1 MAYGAIVGQLQNITP
16 EMIIPRGIITMWSGA
31 ANAIPSGWLL
41 CNGQNGTPNL
51 MDRFIV
57 GAGASYGVGSVGGAA
72 TVALSVEQMPN
83 HSHGF
88 TGASHTHGIT
98 LNNLTTSS
106 AGAHTHTIS
115 NMTSDYD
122 GYQHDSSPDFYIF
135 PRKTYTEYPVT
146 TSSAG
151 AHTHTVTGSGTI
163 SATTAG
169 GTISSTGSGSSH
181 ENRPPYY
188 ALCYIMKS

>member
-1 MAYGAIVGQLQNITP
+1 MAYGAITGQLQNITP
-16 EMIIPRGIITMWSGA
+16 EMIIPRGIIAMWSGA
-31 ANAIPSGWLL
+31 ANAIPDGWLL

-57 GAGASYGVGSVGGAA
+57 GAGASYGVGNVGGAA

-88 TGASHTHGIT
+88 SGVAHTHNLSLTNLSCGWAGDHSHTVSNISSDYEGLDPDPSPNYYVPIRT
-98 LNNLTTSS
+98 SYTSITTST
-106 AGAHTHTIS
+106 AGGHTHTI
-115 NMTSDYD
+115 
-122 GYQHDSSPDFYIF
+122 
-135 PRKTYTEYPVT
+135 
-146 TSSAG
+146 
-151 AHTHTVTGSGTI
+151 TGSGTI
-163 SATTAG
+163 SAATAG
-169 GTISSTGSGSSH
+169 GTISSTGSGAAI